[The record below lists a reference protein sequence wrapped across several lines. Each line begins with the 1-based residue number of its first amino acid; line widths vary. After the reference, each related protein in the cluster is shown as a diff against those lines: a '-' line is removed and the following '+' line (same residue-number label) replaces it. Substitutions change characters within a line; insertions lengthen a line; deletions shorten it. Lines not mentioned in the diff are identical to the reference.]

1 MRLDRLAIANL
12 AFVAA
17 ILLHGAD
24 HLRQGRTLAP
34 EVLWGGTA
42 LAVVAFATLPLTLTR
57 HPRAPLAA
65 VAVGLWTAI
74 AVSASHLAPHWSA
87 FSDPYSAQSLD
98 ALSWAAML
106 LEIAA
111 ALVFAAAGMRALS
124 AGERAIRTPSRRPGA
139 PA

>member
-1 MRLDRLAIANL
+1 VRLDRLGIANL

-42 LAVVAFATLPLTLTR
+42 LAIVAFATLPLTLAR
-57 HPRAPLAA
+57 HPRAPQAA

-87 FSDPYSAQSLD
+87 FSDPYAAHSLD
-98 ALSWAAML
+98 LWSWAAML

-111 ALVFAAAGMRALS
+111 ALAFAAAGVAALS
-124 AGERAIRTPSRRPGA
+124 AGPRASAAPSRRRGA
-139 PA
+139 PT